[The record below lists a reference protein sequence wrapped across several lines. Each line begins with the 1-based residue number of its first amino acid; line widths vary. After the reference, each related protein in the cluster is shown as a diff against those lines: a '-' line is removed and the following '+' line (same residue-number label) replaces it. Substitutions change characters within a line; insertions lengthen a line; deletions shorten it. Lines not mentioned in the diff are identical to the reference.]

1 MKNPDSVVV
10 TGVTKNFGAHRALDS
25 VSFVIQPRCVTA
37 LLGPNGSGKTT
48 LLRIALGLENASV
61 GKITVLGFKYKE
73 LSAPVRRVGAHLDSM
88 AAHPGRNAFNHLWA
102 IAVTH
107 GIPRARIAEVLEAVG
122 LSHVAR
128 QNVGGFSLGMK
139 QRLGIAGALLGDPD
153 IYIFDEPTNG
163 LDVEGI
169 RWFRKLVRD
178 LVAAG
183 KTIIF
188 SSHILGEVEQ
198 IADQIIVLGRG
209 RVLFDGPL
217 LELAPFREGLEGAY
231 SELVAN
237 SIEFAS
243 GNQA

>member
-1 MKNPDSVVV
+1 MKNLESIVA
-10 TGVTKNFGAHRALDS
+10 TGVTKDFGAHRALDE
-25 VSFVIQPRCVTA
+25 VSFAIRPRCVTA

-48 LLRIALGLENASV
+48 MLRIALGLEKANK
-61 GKITVLGFKYKE
+61 GEITILGVEYKD
-73 LSAPVRRVGAHLDSM
+73 LTSPLFRVGAHLDSM
-88 AAHPGRNAFNHLWA
+88 TAHPGRSAFNHLWA

-107 GIPRARIAEVLEAVG
+107 GIPRSRIAEVLEFVG
-122 LSHVAR
+122 LTHVAR
-128 QNVGGFSLGMK
+128 QNVGRFSLGMR

-153 IYIFDEPTNG
+153 IFIFDEPTNG

-209 RVLFDGPL
+209 RILFDGPL
-217 LELAPFREGLEGAY
+217 SELAPFRDGLEAAY
-231 SELVAN
+231 SELVAD

-243 GNQA
+243 GT